1 MALFRCFRRLV
12 GMLIV
17 STAGEISEFKI
28 SLKYFLS
35 NLLTSI
41 RSLSEYTRPADSDKC
56 FETSRSRLCHAIP
69 KRCNRNYQTPL
80 DLSHCRKFDALA
92 ISTTDSR
99 DFEEPEQL
107 GLEMMLNSAVTRL
120 TDTPP
125 MQPDN
130 FDFAA

>member
-1 MALFRCFRRLV
+1 MALFRCLRRLV

-17 STAGEISEFKI
+17 STAGENSEFKI

-41 RSLSEYTRPADSDKC
+41 HSLSEYTQPADSDKC
-56 FETSRSRLCHAIP
+56 FETSRSRRCHAIP
-69 KRCNRNYQTPL
+69 KRCNRNYRTPW

-99 DFEEPEQL
+99 DFEEPERL
-107 GLEMMLNSAVTRL
+107 GLEMMNSAVTRL

-125 MQPDN
+125 MQPGN